1 MSESTSD
8 NKEIIEDAGVV
19 SKSKTAKAEK
29 VTKAKAAPTSKAK
42 TVAKTK
48 KVEEVVESEV
58 IVDEEEVIVAPHITS
73 KDEVAASRS
82 YVPYFAMAAIF
93 LLVVTLTVMTFFQKE
108 YQSVVASL
116 TSITTADEVVS
127 ESSNAAQ
134 ESDLA
139 AIDTVVSNDN
149 VQMSDQTFQ
158 ANNGYQPFA
167 MNQQRNNSFNDRRQ
181 NQRAAYEESM
191 RKHNERM
198 AEMVEL
204 RTAAF
209 NRMDQNRMKMEVMR
223 TKTQQIQLE
232 MQQKMQA
239 VYDEFHA
246 I

>member
-8 NKEIIEDAGVV
+8 NKEIIEDAEVV
-19 SKSKTAKAEK
+19 SKPKKAKVKKATTAKK
-29 VTKAKAAPTSKAK
+29 VAKTTKAKKA
-42 TVAKTK
+42 
-48 KVEEVVESEV
+48 EEVVVSA
-58 IVDEEEVIVAPHITS
+58 DEEEVVVAPYINK
-73 KDEVAASRS
+73 KDEVTTSSS

-127 ESSNAAQ
+127 DSSNVAQ
-134 ESDLA
+134 ESNLA
-139 AIDTVVSNDN
+139 AIDTAVSNDN
-149 VQMSDQTFQ
+149 VQMPEQAFQ
-158 ANNGYQPFA
+158 ANNGNQAFV
-167 MNQQRNNSFNDRRQ
+167 MNQDRNNAFNERRQ

-191 RKHNERM
+191 RKHNARM

-209 NRMDQNRMKMEVMR
+209 NRMDEKRMKMEAMR

-239 VYDEFHA
+239 AYDEFHA